1 MDKNNRFM
9 KILRD
14 AEALRLVRRRER
26 AEQMKARKPEPG
38 SVVDYTPEAEKPIP
52 YERREYIHKLV
63 KEILSKD

>member
-9 KILRD
+9 KIIRD

-38 SVVDYTPEAEKPIP
+38 SIVDYTPKLESGIP
-52 YERREYIHKLV
+52 YERREYLHKLV
-63 KEILSKD
+63 KEVLSKD